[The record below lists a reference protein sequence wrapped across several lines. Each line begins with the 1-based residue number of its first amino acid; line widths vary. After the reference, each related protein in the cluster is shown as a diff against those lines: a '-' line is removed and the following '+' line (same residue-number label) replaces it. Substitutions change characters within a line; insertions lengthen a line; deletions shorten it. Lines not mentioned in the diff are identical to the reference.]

1 MSKIQSCFLSLIWLP
16 QSWPIRSNKLGMI
29 WTQGLKMDPSVGW
42 NSLLIEPFW
51 FKTCSSDSRRGWSR
65 LWPAGLNWHF
75 GAETDQVLLFSDTW
89 TNILLACISFRAFCR
104 ESLASFSLSRARF
117 NRLLAASEA
126 SRSFFSSASVCKI
139 KKRVM
144 SCQECLPF
152 TQTTRVK
159 ICIQWNLDITK
170 G

>member
-1 MSKIQSCFLSLIWLP
+1 MSKIQSCCWSLIWLP
-16 QSWPIRSNKLGMI
+16 QSWPIRSNKLGLI

-51 FKTCSSDSRRGWSR
+51 FKTCSSDSKRGWIR
-65 LWPAGLNWHF
+65 LKPAGLNWHF
-75 GAETDQVLLFSDTW
+75 GAETDLVLLFSDTW
-89 TNILLACISFRAFCR
+89 TNIPLACISFRAFCR

-139 KKRVM
+139 NKRVRY
-144 SCQECLPF
+144 QECLPF